1 MHHNCITLYRVWCRQ
16 ARCWGNPDLI
26 TDMDWL
32 TTIPL
37 VVGVISN
44 LSAFALEALA
54 ERLLTILL
62 AVFIISSVS
71 VFALT
76 AFAWLWIKRA
86 IGEHHASQSTAR
98 H

>member
-1 MHHNCITLYRVWCRQ
+1 MI
-16 ARCWGNPDLI
+16 AG
-26 TDMDWL
+26 MDWL

-37 VVGVISN
+37 VVGVIGN
-44 LSAFALEALA
+44 LSVLALEALA

-62 AVFIISSVS
+62 AVFIIGSVS

-76 AFAWLWIKRA
+76 ALAWLWIKRV
-86 IGEHHASQSTAR
+86 IGERHASPIMAR

>member
-1 MHHNCITLYRVWCRQ
+1 MI
-16 ARCWGNPDLI
+16 AG
-26 TDMDWL
+26 MDWL

-62 AVFIISSVS
+62 SVFIIGVS

-76 AFAWLWIKRA
+76 AFAWLWIKGVIA
-86 IGEHHASQSTAR
+86 EHHASQSTAR
-98 H
+98 

>member
-1 MHHNCITLYRVWCRQ
+1 MI
-16 ARCWGNPDLI
+16 AG
-26 TDMDWL
+26 MDRL
-32 TTIPL
+32 TRIPL
-37 VVGVISN
+37 IIGVIGN
-44 LSAFALEALA
+44 LSAFALETLA

-62 AVFIISSVS
+62 AAFIIGSVS

-86 IGEHHASQSTAR
+86 IGEQHASPSMTR